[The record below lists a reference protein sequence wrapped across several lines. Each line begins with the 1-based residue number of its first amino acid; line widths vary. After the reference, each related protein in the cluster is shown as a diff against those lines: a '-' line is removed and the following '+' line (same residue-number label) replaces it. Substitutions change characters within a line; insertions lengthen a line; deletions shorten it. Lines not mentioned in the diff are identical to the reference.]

1 MNLRIIVCV
10 KQVVDLDQVRMNR
23 ETKEP
28 VVKGLPMI
36 VGQIEKNALEE
47 AAKIKESGQQAEV
60 VVLSVGTELADD
72 VILETLARGADKSVT
87 VIDKNLG
94 NINAQGIAHVLAGAI
109 KKIGGADVIMVGEGS
124 TDDNSGQIGST
135 LAQILGT
142 AFVPYA
148 RTLALDGNKIKVT
161 QSFEDYFEIVE
172 TPAPAVITITS
183 EINEPRIPAITD
195 VMDASM
201 KPQDS
206 WTLSDIGL
214 SADELKKYPAAKLIS
229 NKYPEQTRK
238 GVMLK
243 EDSMDKTVDALIKN
257 LQAEGVLE
265 K

>member
-1 MNLRIIVCV
+1 
-10 KQVVDLDQVRMNR
+10 VV
-23 ETKEP
+23 
-28 VVKGLPMI
+28 
-36 VGQIEKNALEE
+36 
-47 AAKIKESGQQAEV
+47 
-60 VVLSVGTELADD
+60 
-72 VILETLARGADKSVT
+72 
-87 VIDKNLG
+87 
-94 NINAQGIAHVLAGAI
+94 
-109 KKIGGADVIMVGEGS
+109 MVGEGS

-148 RTLALDGNKIKVT
+148 RTFALDGNKIKVT
-161 QSFEDYFEIVE
+161 QSFEDYFETVE
-172 TPAPAVITITS
+172 VTAPVVITITS

-201 KPQDS
+201 KPQDNWS
-206 WTLSDIGL
+206 LSDIGV
-214 SADELKKYPAAKLIS
+214 SAEELKGFPAVKLIS

-243 EDSMDKTVDALIKN
+243 EDSMDKTVDTLIKN